1 MEQLSYPNF
10 AKLCIKYLKA
20 LQEEFKTKYD
30 VDSYGNWFYNQVTGF
45 LTFNTGKK
53 EINFKYEEVGT
64 FSTITNTWKWAWD
77 NENTLPIVKNQIGLV
92 KDFGTDS
99 NFDRLTSGYLES
111 SEEEAWEFTAIAAKL
126 LNGIGVYRPVS
137 NHLLIFMVVLE
148 HLDNQVAQ
156 DIKDMYVE
164 CEDHEY
170 RRRAFVCKH
179 LNHKDIIGFEEAFE
193 TVEDMELLDDDDLQA
208 WCDKCELVRQR
219 EGEWNEISMA
229 FAEIKL
235 VCEQC
240 YFEMKEL
247 NLGHR

>member
-1 MEQLSYPNF
+1 MQQLTYTSF
-10 AKLCIKYLKA
+10 AESCIVDLKD
-20 LQEEFKTKYD
+20 LQEEFKNKYD
-30 VDSYGNWFYNQVTGF
+30 VDSYENWFYNQVTGL

-64 FSTITNTWKWAWD
+64 FSTTSNTWKWAWD
-77 NENTLPIVKNQIGLV
+77 NENTLPEVKESIGRV
-92 KDFGTDS
+92 KDFGTES
-99 NFDRLTSGYLES
+99 NFNKLTNGYFES
-111 SEEEAWEFTAIAAKL
+111 SKEEAWEFTAIATKL

-137 NHLLIFMVVLE
+137 DHLMIFMVVLE

-156 DIKDMYVE
+156 EIKDRYVE
-164 CEDHEY
+164 CADHEY

-179 LNHKDIIGFEEAFE
+179 LNHKDIVGFVEAFE

-208 WCDKCELVRQR
+208 WCDECELVRER
-219 EGEWNEISMA
+219 EGEWNENSMS
-229 FAEIKL
+229 FAEIKI
-235 VCEQC
+235 VCKQC